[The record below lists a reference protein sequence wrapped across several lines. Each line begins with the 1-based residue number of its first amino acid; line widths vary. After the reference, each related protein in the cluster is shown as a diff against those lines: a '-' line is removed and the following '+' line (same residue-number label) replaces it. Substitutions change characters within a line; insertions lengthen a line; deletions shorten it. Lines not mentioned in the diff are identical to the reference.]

1 MKKERTGLH
10 KVALAAL
17 FTVGNALLRYP
28 WRQSDSGVLML
39 FLLSAAGALIPAFL
53 LYPLFRKIW
62 RAPLSKHGGRRF
74 LVGVLSIAFGAYAL
88 YCAWRG
94 WGDYLDFSMKLV
106 LPHGSRFLLTVAF
119 LGCAAWMATLTDRGM
134 DSFSL
139 VAFLGVLAC
148 VLFLFCAGIPH
159 FRWDGAEEWIRW
171 DPSALQSLP
180 ALWGESLLPLTVL
193 SVYFA
198 LTVPKG
204 GERSLALGTGVGC
217 ILLFLCVMQA
227 LLTFG
232 ASYAAELA
240 YPYSYSVRIL
250 SVGQYFFR
258 LEGFS
263 YLLDYLSCL
272 WRCAVSLAVTR
283 RLLGRFFP
291 RLGRYAPLCGAGL
304 IFAIFII
311 R

>member
-28 WRQSDSGVLML
+28 WRQSGSGVLVL
-39 FLLSAAGALIPAFL
+39 FFLSAAGALIPAFL
-53 LYPLFRKIW
+53 LYPLFRRIW
-62 RAPLSKHGGRRF
+62 RAPLSKHGVKRCLVAF
-74 LVGVLSIAFGAYAL
+74 LSVAFGAYAL

-94 WGDYLDFSMKLV
+94 WGDYLDFSIKLV
-106 LPHGSRFLLTVAF
+106 LPHGSRILLTVAF
-119 LGCAAWMATLTDRGM
+119 LGCAAWMATLTDKGM

-139 VAFLGVLAC
+139 VAFFGVLVC
-148 VLFLFCAGIPH
+148 VLFLFFAGIPH
-159 FRWDGAEEWIRW
+159 FQWNGAADWFRWDSEVLRSI
-171 DPSALQSLP
+171 PS
-180 ALWGESLLPLTVL
+180 LWGESLLPLSVL

-204 GERSLALGTGVGC
+204 GESSLAWGTGAGC

-232 ASYAAELA
+232 ADYATELA

-272 WRCAVSLAVTR
+272 WRCAVSLAVIR
-283 RLLGRFFP
+283 RLSGRFSP
-291 RLGRYAPLCGAGL
+291 RIGRYAPVCAAGL
-304 IFAIFII
+304 LFVIFMIQ
-311 R
+311 